1 MVSFFIAIFVL
12 INYRKADMN
21 TTYKVEQS
29 DLIGAIADFPIE
41 IVEKMIERQVEQG
54 NKPDVKAFHRYPSN
68 FAESGGFDWKYTI
81 EGVHFWEEVI
91 VDKNY
96 NVFFERYPKDID
108 GQISK
113 AYENFNKAERAV
125 RDLMKSRFAELLKD
139 TNWEKPMVVWMD
151 GYTVNTWLEHDV
163 RFGFDSK
170 ECGFDD
176 LPTHELFQI
185 LERIKK

>member
-1 MVSFFIAIFVL
+1 
-12 INYRKADMN
+12 MN

-29 DLIGAIADFPIE
+29 DLIGAIEDFPIE
-41 IVEKMIERQVEQG
+41 IVKKMIERQVQQG
-54 NKPDVKAFHRYPSN
+54 NKPDVKAFHRFASN
-68 FAESGGFDWKYTI
+68 DAEEGGFNWKDTI
-81 EGVHFWEEVI
+81 EGVSFWDNVI
-91 VDKNY
+91 GDKNY

-113 AYENFNKAERAV
+113 AYEIFNKAESAI

-151 GYTVNTWLEHDV
+151 GYMVNAWIECDAK
-163 RFGFDSK
+163 FGFDGK
-170 ECGFDD
+170 ECEFDD

-185 LERIKK
+185 LERMKK

>member
-1 MVSFFIAIFVL
+1 
-12 INYRKADMN
+12 MN

-54 NKPDVKAFHRYPSN
+54 NKPDIKAFHRYVYKD
-68 FAESGGFDWKYTI
+68 AKGGGFTWKNTI
-81 EGVHFWEEVI
+81 EGEMFWHEVI
-91 VDKNY
+91 RNNNY
-96 NVFFERYPKDID
+96 NVFFEMYPKEID

-113 AYENFNKAERAV
+113 AYENFSKAESAV
-125 RDLMKSRFAELLKD
+125 RDLMKSRFAELLKY

-151 GYTVNTWLEHDV
+151 GYMVNTWIECDV
-163 RFGFDSK
+163 RFDFDGK
-170 ECGFDD
+170 ECEFDD

-185 LERIKK
+185 LERMEK

>member
-1 MVSFFIAIFVL
+1 
-12 INYRKADMN
+12 MN

-54 NKPDVKAFHRYPSN
+54 NKPDIKAFHRYVYKD
-68 FAESGGFDWKYTI
+68 AKGGGFTWKNTI
-81 EGVHFWEEVI
+81 EGEIFWHEVI
-91 VDKNY
+91 RNNNY
-96 NVFFERYPKDID
+96 NVFFEMYPKEID

-113 AYENFNKAERAV
+113 AYEIFNKAEVAV

-139 TNWEKPMVVWMD
+139 TDWEKPMVVWMD
-151 GYTVNTWLEHDV
+151 GYMVNAWIECDV
-163 RFGFDSK
+163 RFDFDGK
-170 ECGFDD
+170 ECEFDD

-185 LERIKK
+185 LERMKK